1 MKGQVLCEKRTASD
15 GSCVAV
21 LTMDNKPVN
30 ALSAGVRVGLE
41 KQLQELTADS
51 SVKAAVLSGG
61 PGVFCGG
68 ADISEFA
75 TGVEGPSLTDIIAA
89 IENSEKPVVAAI
101 DGVSLGGGYEVAL
114 GCHWRL
120 ASSRAQAG
128 LPEVNLGILP
138 GAGGTQRLPRLIG
151 AEKSVDFICRGT
163 PMKAQKAVQLGLYDQ
178 LVDGDYS
185 SLLQAAVEFAAKAA
199 GQDLTLRRLGRGKA
213 KAAELSQKR
222 QEYAKSRKGELA
234 PQAIISCV
242 EAAVA
247 QDFQDAMKVEF
258 SEFCKLMVGPQ
269 AQALQYMFFAQR
281 QCQKVPGLDKAAAPG
296 TCGIVGAGLMGSG
309 IAMCCAENGIKVVLL
324 DIDQKNLDRGM
335 TAIKK
340 NYARSVERKSKSQAQ
355 VDGLLASITP
365 STSYDSLGHCDIV
378 VEAVFEN
385 MDLKRK
391 IFAELDRVCKP
402 GCVLASNTSGLN
414 IDSIAEAT
422 KRPQDVVGC
431 HFFSPANVMPLL
443 ENVRGPRTAPQVMAK
458 AMAFGAKLKKV
469 TCLVGNCPGFIANRV
484 MNVSGWT
491 HLIQGGLLPHQIDAA
506 AEAFGMRMG
515 PTRMMDLVGLDL
527 FGRER
532 ERKGEQDDQN
542 EYERFQKLLAEE
554 VGPGN
559 PHGWEI
565 KSDWA
570 KDYSKQQFK
579 MRVSLRSHES
589 GNPNKLLRGD
599 GKYKGVVPED
609 FLGFLL
615 KPELPGM
622 KEWKDVETL
631 PDGFIKYCRV
641 KAPCMTPRD
650 HCWKYTID
658 RRADGSIFV
667 CIRTTTHPECPEK
680 PGIIRAYYYNSCVFK
695 MSETEE
701 GVMEMTEF
709 IFQDLK
715 GGLPVSLMN
724 AALPK
729 GTLEA
734 NKAEMKTLL
743 AKKSS
748 DAQTQAPNTLP
759 A

>member
-1 MKGQVLCEKRTASD
+1 
-15 GSCVAV
+15 
-21 LTMDNKPVN
+21 
-30 ALSAGVRVGLE
+30 
-41 KQLQELTADS
+41 
-51 SVKAAVLSGG
+51 
-61 PGVFCGG
+61 
-68 ADISEFA
+68 
-75 TGVEGPSLTDIIAA
+75 
-89 IENSEKPVVAAI
+89 
-101 DGVSLGGGYEVAL
+101 
-114 GCHWRL
+114 
-120 ASSRAQAG
+120 
-128 LPEVNLGILP
+128 NLGILP

-185 SLLQAAVEFAAKAA
+185 SLLQAAVDFAAAQA
-199 GQDLTLRRLGRGKA
+199 GQDLTPRRLGRGKA
-213 KAAELSQKR
+213 AGAELSQKR

-532 ERKGEQDDQN
+532 ERKGEQDPDRVVFDAMYKASRFGQKSGKGYYSYDASRRHSRDPEAEALIQQVWKNLGVQPREMSQEEIIDVLYLPVVNEGFKCLEEGMALRASDIDVCCVFGYNWPRYTGGPMKWGFSLGLDQV
-542 EYERFQKLLAEE
+542 LAKVE
-554 VGPGN
+554 
-559 PHGWEI
+559 
-565 KSDWA
+565 
-570 KDYSKQQFK
+570 K
-579 MRVSLRSHES
+579 MGLKPSE
-589 GNPNKLLRGD
+589 
-599 GKYKGVVPED
+599 
-609 FLGFLL
+609 LL
-615 KPELPGM
+615 KEGAQKKWRINS
-622 KEWKDVETL
+622 KE
-631 PDGFIKYCRV
+631 FNARV
-641 KAPCMTPRD
+641 ASA
-650 HCWKYTID
+650 W
-658 RRADGSIFV
+658 
-667 CIRTTTHPECPEK
+667 
-680 PGIIRAYYYNSCVFK
+680 NSRWTSK
-695 MSETEE
+695 
-701 GVMEMTEF
+701 
-709 IFQDLK
+709 L
-715 GGLPVSLMN
+715 
-724 AALPK
+724 
-729 GTLEA
+729 
-734 NKAEMKTLL
+734 
-743 AKKSS
+743 
-748 DAQTQAPNTLP
+748 
-759 A
+759 